1 MNIKYPKTE
10 IMIVLGSKVYPL
22 YTSFS
27 VDDVHDYMRIAH
39 REDFLIFPTAINK
52 EHGNGLWYPRCG
64 SDPIWTDWEV
74 KKNAIKSIIKL
85 PKPKVKMDYNTDS
98 NDYEF

>member
-22 YTSFS
+22 YTSLS
-27 VDDVHDYMRIAH
+27 VNEVHDFMRAAH

-52 EHGNGLWYPRCG
+52 EHGNGLWYPGCG
-64 SDPIWTDWEV
+64 SDPIW
-74 KKNAIKSIIKL
+74 KNAIKSIIKL
-85 PKPKVKMDYNTDS
+85 PEPKVRIDYNVDS
-98 NDYEF
+98 DNYEF